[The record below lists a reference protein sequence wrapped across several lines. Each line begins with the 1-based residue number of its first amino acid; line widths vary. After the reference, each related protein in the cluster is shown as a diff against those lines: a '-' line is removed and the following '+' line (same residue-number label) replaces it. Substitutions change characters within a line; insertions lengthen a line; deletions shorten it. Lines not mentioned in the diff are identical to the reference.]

1 MAGEIMAI
9 VLVFALV
16 KFFGDWS
23 QPAVWGSVTDIAGRN
38 TASVFGCINTMGSIA
53 GFVAG
58 PTMGLVIESFAELNA
73 IENARVRP
81 VAVATAEGDQ
91 YRTHYR
97 LDQKNVVSAV
107 SGEIEQEGALLGTIA
122 FDENGNF
129 VTKGSFPEAARI
141 KQRNGVVTILWKEDP
156 GTHELV
162 LDFTNKEYG
171 SGWTMLFI
179 MLGAIYLV
187 SSLSW
192 LFIDCTR
199 TLADESAEEAGTQE
213 SESVSEE

>member
-1 MAGEIMAI
+1 
-9 VLVFALV
+9 
-16 KFFGDWS
+16 
-23 QPAVWGSVTDIAGRN
+23 
-38 TASVFGCINTMGSIA
+38 
-53 GFVAG
+53 
-58 PTMGLVIESFAELNA
+58 
-73 IENARVRP
+73 
-81 VAVATAEGDQ
+81 Q

-129 VTKGSFPEAARI
+129 VAKGSFPEAARI

-199 TLADESAEEAGTQE
+199 TLADESDEEAGTPE
-213 SESVSEE
+213 NEPVSEE